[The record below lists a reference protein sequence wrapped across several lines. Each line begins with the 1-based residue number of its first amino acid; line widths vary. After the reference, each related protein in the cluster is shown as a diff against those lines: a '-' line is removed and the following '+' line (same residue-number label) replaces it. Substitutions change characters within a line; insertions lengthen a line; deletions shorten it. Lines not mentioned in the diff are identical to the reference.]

1 MGGVE
6 THVFEVSRRL
16 TRAGVETTVLTADS
30 EGQLPEAEAVEG
42 VTVHRVRAWPAGSD
56 LYFAP
61 AIFRVIGEGDWDI
74 VHVQSYHTF
83 VAPFAMLAARR
94 AGIPYVVT
102 FHPGGHSSAW
112 RNRLRGAQHR
122 LLRPLFAGAA
132 RLIAVAPSELD
143 LFGDRLGID
152 RARFAYIPNGCDIT
166 PVAPRAPAAPDGT
179 LIASIGRLER
189 YKGHH
194 RVIAALPH
202 ILERLPGARLW
213 IAGSGPFAAEL
224 NKLAQALGVAD
235 QVSIRAIPPEER
247 ERMAAELGQ
256 AAVVTLLSAYE
267 THPIA
272 VLEAAALGR
281 PILVADSPGLREL
294 AEQGLARS
302 ISLASSAEEIA
313 AAIVEQ
319 VRNPLYPPALHLPSW
334 DDCTA
339 ALLSLYRNVAGQAY
353 REAFK

>member
-1 MGGVE
+1 
-6 THVFEVSRRL
+6 
-16 TRAGVETTVLTADS
+16 
-30 EGQLPEAEAVEG
+30 
-42 VTVHRVRAWPAGSD
+42 
-56 LYFAP
+56 
-61 AIFRVIGEGDWDI
+61 
-74 VHVQSYHTF
+74 
-83 VAPFAMLAARR
+83 
-94 AGIPYVVT
+94 
-102 FHPGGHSSAW
+102 
-112 RNRLRGAQHR
+112 
-122 LLRPLFAGAA
+122 LRPLFAGAA
-132 RLIAVAPSELD
+132 RLIAVARAELD

-166 PVAPRAPAAPDGT
+166 PAAPCTPAALDGT

-194 RVIAALPH
+194 RVVAALPH
-202 ILERLPGARLW
+202 ILEEVPGARLW
-213 IAGSGPFAAEL
+213 IAGSGPLAAEL
-224 NKLAQALGVAD
+224 NKQAQALGVAD

-294 AEQGLARS
+294 AEEGLARS
-302 ISLASSAEEIA
+302 VSLASSAEEIA

-319 VRNPLYPPALHLPSW
+319 IRHPLYPPALHLPSW

-353 REAFK
+353 REAFE